1 MALKTT
7 LTSDDINRMI
17 AASRCQRDQL
27 IIQFYGDTGCRV
39 SELLAVT
46 VDNIDFQSG
55 TVLIPHLKRGAHKKC
70 PNCDRSAG
78 RVSQWCSRC
87 GADLSKVDAEG
98 IQEHHRIINLG
109 KDTLSLLE
117 NFTADMAKTDKVIN
131 LSRQMVYNIVR
142 ELASAAGLDG
152 KVLLNPESGKK
163 HYPHPHIFRASLA
176 VDWLAVAAGN
186 ANEQKALQEHLGHKS
201 FDTTMKYN
209 KLSPTEVQKVTDK
222 VRKSRF
228 GKKE

>member
-1 MALKTT
+1 
-7 LTSDDINRMI
+7 MI
-17 AASRCQRDQL
+17 AASRCQRDQVIL
-27 IIQFYGDTGCRV
+27 QFYADTGCRV

-98 IQEHHRIINLG
+98 IQERNRIINLG
-109 KDTLSLLE
+109 KDTLLLLE
-117 NFTADMAKTDKVIN
+117 DFTADMARTDKVIN

-142 ELASAAGLDG
+142 ELAASAGLDG

-176 VDWLAVAAGN
+176 VDWLELAKGN
-186 ANEQKALQEHLGHKS
+186 INEQQALQSHLGHKS
-201 FDTTMKYN
+201 FDTTLKYN
-209 KLSPTEVQKVTDK
+209 KLTGNQVKATADK
-222 VRKSRF
+222 VRESRF
-228 GKKE
+228 NKKG